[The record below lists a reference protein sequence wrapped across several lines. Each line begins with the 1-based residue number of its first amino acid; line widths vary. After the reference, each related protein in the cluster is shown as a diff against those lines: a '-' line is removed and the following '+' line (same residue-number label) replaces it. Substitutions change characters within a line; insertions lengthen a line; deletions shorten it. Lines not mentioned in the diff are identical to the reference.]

1 MRKRPKPKSST
12 NAAKSRKPVLQAAN
26 DNRPAVMRRSAERLL
41 CSAEH
46 PELVNATYGSS
57 PAAPDELAAFL
68 MPYDLLVPVL
78 PGRIPMSLNFGDL
91 AFDADMPSS
100 VVLYTAPRMA
110 RALGVEADPP
120 ERQRQA
126 AEEHIM
132 WAHDNGLLM
141 LPEYSG
147 PVAAC
152 MAVLLLSSV
161 PRKTFM
167 AGGIE
172 WCDIDM
178 EFTADGRPDFQV
190 YGGSLAQYTAWMKRR

>member
-1 MRKRPKPKSST
+1 MRKRPKPKTGT
-12 NAAKSRKPVLQAAN
+12 NTAKSRKPVLQAAN
-26 DNRPAVMRRSAERLL
+26 DNRPAIMFRSAERLL
-41 CSAEH
+41 RSAEN
-46 PELVNATYGSS
+46 PEMVDAAYGSS
-57 PAAPDELAAFL
+57 PAAHDELAAFL
-68 MPYDLLVPVL
+68 MPYNRLPPVL
-78 PGRIPMSLNFGDL
+78 PGRIPVSLNFDDM

-100 VVLYTAPRMA
+100 VILYTGSGMVH
-110 RALGVEADPP
+110 ALGVEADPP

-126 AEEHIM
+126 AEEHIV

-190 YGGSLAQYTAWMKRR
+190 YGGTLAQYTAWMKQ